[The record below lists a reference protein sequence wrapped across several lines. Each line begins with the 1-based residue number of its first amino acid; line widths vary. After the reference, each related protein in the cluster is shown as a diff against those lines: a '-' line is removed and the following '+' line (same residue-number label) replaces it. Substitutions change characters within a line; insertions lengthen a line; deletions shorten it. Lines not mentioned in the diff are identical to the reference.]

1 MSIVIFL
8 HIKRDLKDGYDGTG
22 NKKTDEEIIDSS
34 FLNLK
39 SSVNRTKGIVK
50 IRSSYDIDTYAK
62 FLDKTYNSLKFLRKF
77 KEDTINRYM
86 LFIHIFLILNSK
98 MKNILMN

>member
-1 MSIVIFL
+1 MKEIIVDSNIFTHL
-8 HIKRDLKDGYDGTG
+8 KRDLKDGYDGTG

-62 FLDKTYNSLKFLRKF
+62 FLDKTYNSLKFKKIKRRYNKSLRCYLSIYF
-77 KEDTINRYM
+77 
-86 LFIHIFLILNSK
+86 
-98 MKNILMN
+98 